1 MKDREDVELDLL
13 NQIIAINYYV
23 TVEVLFNSKIHLSH
37 LPNYLKKNVNVKMKD
52 LESWNVDY
60 ICHLLY

>member
-37 LPNYLKKNVNVKMKD
+37 LPNYLKKKR
-52 LESWNVDY
+52 
-60 ICHLLY
+60 